1 MYWIFKNE
9 SQMASDCILCGRPL
23 MPIYRELPQLM
34 TLQIFVVI
42 GAFVVEEKP
51 IVDIFYTFKDNQRT
65 KRTPMEFCIIMCGDF
80 MTFFY
85 KVWILILHAIICSNC
100 RLCCDLYLLRFTL
113 VVVSILHFDRRIQSV
128 TLVLVYN
135 KV

>member
-1 MYWIFKNE
+1 MKLIRKCQDDINDIIEKNKNNLNIPTIDFKEDSRDFNDDLKVVFDVLD
-9 SQMASDCILCGRPL
+9 SLKMNPRWLLTASYVEGLLCQYIENT
-23 MPIYRELPQLM
+23 MLPQLM

-85 KVWILILHAIICSNC
+85 KV
-100 RLCCDLYLLRFTL
+100 
-113 VVVSILHFDRRIQSV
+113 
-128 TLVLVYN
+128 
-135 KV
+135 